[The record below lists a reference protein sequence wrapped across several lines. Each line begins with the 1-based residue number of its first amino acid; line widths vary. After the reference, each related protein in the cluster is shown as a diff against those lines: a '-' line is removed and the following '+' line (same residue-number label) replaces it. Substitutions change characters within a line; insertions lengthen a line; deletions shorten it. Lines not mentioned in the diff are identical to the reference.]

1 MITLNKEA
9 PQSKFTLIKNAFHT
23 DYDLS
28 DGAFRLLFHLMSLPN
43 DWEINWEQIAKTLK
57 ISLATL
63 KRRKKELIDKNILQ
77 RQREVVQNKL
87 TNHQQYFIN
96 NQAEVEEVEKVE
108 DISKAKTNEVLIHSK
123 NEKLKNEKLKN
134 DRVKNETPY
143 NNNTNAESTNTKK
156 YYLGEYF
163 DIKKLF
169 ALNIPSL
176 KEQKD
181 FKYQKKLENLD
192 EYFNDEEIPLVS
204 EWVAHKR
211 RFKVSQKRILDELLR
226 AKKAGNLIQS
236 INYSLNNG
244 YRGLFP
250 PKESFKTNAQ
260 NARISRE
267 RIMEIW
273 ES

>member
-96 NQAEVEEVEKVE
+96 NQAEVEEVEK
-108 DISKAKTNEVLIHSK
+108 AA
-123 NEKLKNEKLKN
+123 
-134 DRVKNETPY
+134 
-143 NNNTNAESTNTKK
+143 AEAGAAPIT
-156 YYLGEYF
+156 LG
-163 DIKKLF
+163 
-169 ALNIPSL
+169 
-176 KEQKD
+176 
-181 FKYQKKLENLD
+181 
-192 EYFNDEEIPLVS
+192 
-204 EWVAHKR
+204 
-211 RFKVSQKRILDELLR
+211 KRILRTET
-226 AKKAGNLIQS
+226 A
-236 INYSLNNG
+236 
-244 YRGLFP
+244 GLFVL
-250 PKESFKTNAQ
+250 SVL
-260 NARISRE
+260 SYL
-267 RIMEIW
+267 ME
-273 ES
+273 E